1 MVTTNQTNDQT
12 NNQVIQVQAL
22 TSEKAV
28 FCNNRSMTRA
38 THPASS
44 SIDPSLSGIVNDNP
58 GVDSISLEYTRNVE
72 EQRKGQSCYSNDPD
86 DRKQQPFMY
95 WK

>member
-1 MVTTNQTNDQT
+1 MP
-12 NNQVIQVQAL
+12 AL
-22 TSEKAV
+22 TLERAV
-28 FCNNRSMTRA
+28 FCNNWSRTISIVLTRA

-72 EQRKGQSCYSNDPD
+72 EQGYHAIQMTQMKESSSHLYIEN
-86 DRKQQPFMY
+86 K
-95 WK
+95 

>member
-1 MVTTNQTNDQT
+1 MP
-12 NNQVIQVQAL
+12 AL
-22 TSEKAV
+22 TLEKAV
-28 FCNNRSMTRA
+28 FCNNWSMTISIVSTRA

-72 EQRKGQSCYSNDPD
+72 EQKKGKSCYSNDPN
-86 DRKQQPFMY
+86 DRKAVQPT
-95 WK
+95 